1 MIKQLENAKT
11 FKEIFDLYVQE
22 LEKTGEKITY
32 NKFIVK
38 NSLDNLA
45 NFLDNRPLSVSTW
58 GKLDRDNQLI

>member
-1 MIKQLENAKT
+1 MIEQLENAKT

-22 LEKTGEKITY
+22 LEKTGEKMTY

-45 NFLDNRPLSVSTW
+45 NFLDNSPLSVSTW
-58 GKLDRDNQLI
+58 GKLDREQQT

>member
-22 LEKTGEKITY
+22 LEKTGEKVTY

-45 NFLDNRPLSVSTW
+45 NFLDNSPLSVSIW
-58 GKLDRDNQLI
+58 GKLDREKS

>member
-22 LEKTGEKITY
+22 LEKTGEKVTY
-32 NKFIVK
+32 NKFLIK

-45 NFLDNRPLSVSTW
+45 NFLDNSPLGVSTW
-58 GKLDRDNQLI
+58 GKLDRE